1 MATQPTNGPTSGN
14 GHGGGGRVERSQ
26 PQAVEVEKAVLGA
39 MLLDNSA
46 ISRVVEVLG
55 DETVFY
61 LSAHR
66 KIYASVLALYDRGEP
81 VDQIKVTE
89 ELVSRGQLEEV
100 GGAAAVAA
108 LAGEVATSANAVHY
122 SDIVLDRAMRRKLID
137 GSTQTVTES
146 YEETEDVEAI
156 IDRAQQRI
164 FAIAERQMTGQVVSL
179 KSALTDTFSA
189 IEKAAER
196 AGSLSGV
203 DTGFGDLNYY
213 TGGFQNSDMI
223 ILAARPSVGKT
234 AMALNLS
241 RNAAVKT
248 KTPVL
253 VFSLEMS
260 VQQLSQR
267 LLCAEARIN
276 SHSLRNGNLTGE
288 DWERLVN
295 WTEKLAD
302 APIFIDDTPGISVME
317 MRAKA
322 RRAKMEHDIGL
333 IVVDYLQLMT
343 TTSRTDNREQEIA
356 SVSRSLKGLAK
367 ELDVPILALAQL
379 SRAVELRT
387 DKKPQLSDLRESGS
401 IEQDADVVMFLH
413 RPGRYE
419 EVDEEGNSLENV
431 AEVIIGKQRNGP
443 TGTVELVWLPEYGRF
458 EDREYMHLDESLYG
472 GMGPGPGPGPGA
484 PGPGPAGPEG
494 EPVGPF

>member
-1 MATQPTNGPTSGN
+1 MSTQQANRPSSGA
-14 GHGGGGRVERSQ
+14 RVDRAQ
-26 PQAVEVEKAVLGA
+26 PQAVDVEKAVLGA

-55 DETVFY
+55 DEAVFY

-66 KIYASVLALYDRGEP
+66 KIYASMLELYDRGEP
-81 VDQIKVTE
+81 VDQVTVTE
-89 ELVSRGQLEEV
+89 QLLTRGELDDV
-100 GGAAAVAA
+100 GGAVAVAA
-108 LAGEVATSANAVHY
+108 LAGEVATSANVVHY
-122 SDIVLDRAMRRKLID
+122 ADIVLDRAMRRRLIE

-146 YEETEDVEAI
+146 YEETEEVEAI
-156 IDRAQQRI
+156 VDRAQQRI

-179 KSALTDTFSA
+179 RTAMMDSIAA
-189 IEKAAER
+189 IEKASER

-203 DTGFGDLNYY
+203 ETGYGDLNYY
-213 TGGFQNSDMI
+213 TGGFQNSDLI

-234 AMALNLS
+234 ALALNIS
-241 RNAAVKT
+241 RNASIKGN
-248 KTPVL
+248 TPVL

-267 LLCAEARIN
+267 FLCAEARIN
-276 SHSLRNGNLTGE
+276 SHSLRNGNLTSE

-295 WTEKLAD
+295 WTEKLSD
-302 APIFIDDTPGISVME
+302 APIYIDDTPGISVLE
-317 MRAKA
+317 LRAKA
-322 RRAKMEHDIGL
+322 RRTKMEHDIGL
-333 IVVDYLQLMT
+333 IVIDYLQLMT
-343 TTSRTDNREQEIA
+343 TSGRTDNREQEIA
-356 SVSRSLKGLAK
+356 SVSRSLKALAK
-367 ELDVPILALAQL
+367 ELNVPVLALAQL

-419 EVDEEGNSLENV
+419 DVDEEGNSLENV

-458 EDREYMHLDESLYG
+458 EDREYMHLDASLYEP
-472 GMGPGPGPGPGA
+472 MGPTGPVA
-484 PGPGPAGPEG
+484 PTL
-494 EPVGPF
+494 

>member
-1 MATQPTNGPTSGN
+1 MFL
-14 GHGGGGRVERSQ
+14 
-26 PQAVEVEKAVLGA
+26 VLT
-39 MLLDNSA
+39 
-46 ISRVVEVLG
+46 VVV
-55 DETVFY
+55 
-61 LSAHR
+61 
-66 KIYASVLALYDRGEP
+66 
-81 VDQIKVTE
+81 
-89 ELVSRGQLEEV
+89 
-100 GGAAAVAA
+100 AAVAA
-108 LAGEVATSANAVHY
+108 LVGEVATSANAVHY
-122 SDIVLDRAMRRKLID
+122 SDIVLDRAMRRRLID

-146 YEETEDVEAI
+146 YEETEEVEAI
-156 IDRAQQRI
+156 VDRAQQRI
-164 FAIAERQMTGQVVSL
+164 FAIAERQMSGQVVSL
-179 KSALTDTFSA
+179 RTALTDAFAA

-203 DTGFGDLNYY
+203 DTGYSDLNYY
-213 TGGFQNSDMI
+213 TGGLQNSDMI

-234 AMALNLS
+234 ALALNLA
-241 RNAAVKT
+241 RNTAVKA

-253 VFSLEMS
+253 IFSLEMS

-267 LLCAEARIN
+267 FLCAEARIN
-276 SHSLRNGNLTGE
+276 SHSLRNGNLTAE

-302 APIFIDDTPGISVME
+302 AAIFIDDTPSISILE
-317 MRAKA
+317 LRAKS

-333 IVVDYLQLMT
+333 IVIDYLQLMT
-343 TTSRTDNREQEIA
+343 TTGRTDNREQEIA
-356 SVSRSLKGLAK
+356 SVSRSLKALAK
-367 ELDVPILALAQL
+367 ELNVPVLALAQL

-413 RPGRYE
+413 RPGRYND
-419 EVDEEGNSLENV
+419 VDEEGNSLENV
-431 AEVIIGKQRNGP
+431 AEIIIGKQRNGP

-472 GMGPGPGPGPGA
+472 TVGPT
-484 PGPGPAGPEG
+484 GPEGG